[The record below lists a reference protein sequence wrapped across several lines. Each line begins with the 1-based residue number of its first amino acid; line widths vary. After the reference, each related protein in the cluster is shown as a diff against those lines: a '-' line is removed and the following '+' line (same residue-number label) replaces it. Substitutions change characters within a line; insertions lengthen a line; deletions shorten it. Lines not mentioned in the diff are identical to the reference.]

1 MDRPNADVVHLQS
14 TQVGQESTTPVPL
27 RSPQEDARMLP
38 SETVDRIHELVAQG
52 LGAKRIA
59 RQLGIARNTVRR
71 YLAGPPAGPA
81 APPPR
86 PLLGGPRGGFRG
98 GARAPR
104 AGGADPPGGPT
115 PLRHHGR

>member
-1 MDRPNADVVHLQS
+1 MDRPNADLVHLQA

-59 RQLGIARNTVRR
+59 RQLGIAPNTVRR
-71 YLAGPPAGPA
+71 YLAGARVGFQERPAA
-81 APPPR
+81 RRLHDAPPPE
-86 PLLGGPRGGFRG
+86 GH
-98 GARAPR
+98 
-104 AGGADPPGGPT
+104 T
-115 PLRHHGR
+115 PLAP